1 MREVMLLRIL
11 GLVGMATYGRG
22 AVSAS
27 FMSSS
32 STVIL
37 LGMKVAP
44 TLSIVLSNNNKRG
57 GSFSNRAKSNLP
69 SLNVSM

>member
-1 MREVMLLRIL
+1 MLRIL

-22 AVSAS
+22 VSAS